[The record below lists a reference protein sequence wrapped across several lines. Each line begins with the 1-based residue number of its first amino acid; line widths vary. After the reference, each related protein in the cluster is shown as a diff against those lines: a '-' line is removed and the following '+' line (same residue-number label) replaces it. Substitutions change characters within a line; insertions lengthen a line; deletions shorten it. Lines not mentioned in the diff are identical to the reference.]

1 MREFSLTIECGA
13 QDASDLLM
21 DIDYDGSV
29 IELFKDGKKIA
40 DQYSLGNGWQVGLRR
55 FGYQGKFTVR
65 LFSLLENGNVYIECL
80 PAFQRGSACE
90 IENIRLTLEYQVDF
104 TV

>member
-40 DQYSLGNGWQVGLRR
+40 YVSFSDGERSAEGIIPEIGRASCRERV
-55 FGYQGKFTVR
+55 
-65 LFSLLENGNVYIECL
+65 LFLV
-80 PAFQRGSACE
+80 
-90 IENIRLTLEYQVDF
+90 
-104 TV
+104 